1 MTKMSERPLSI
12 KEICPQRVLP
22 VLVLHDPS
30 VAPLLRRALQ
40 AGGLT
45 CAEVTLRTP
54 AALAALALMAQ
65 DPEFNVGA
73 GTVLTGA
80 QVRASAAAG
89 ARFVVSPGFSPE
101 VASECADLGL
111 PYFPGVATPTDISSA
126 LAQGF
131 SELKFFPAE
140 TLGGVRALRALSG
153 PFGAAT
159 FVPTGGIT
167 EANCVEYLSMGSVAA
182 VGGSWIATPD
192 LLEQGEYEEI
202 TRRASRAVRA
212 ATPAVERFEEST

>member
-1 MTKMSERPLSI
+1 MSERALSI

-30 VAPLLRRALQ
+30 VAPPLRRALQ

-54 AALAALALMAQ
+54 AALAAVELMAQ
-65 DPEFNVGA
+65 DPEFNVGT
-73 GTVLTGA
+73 GTVLTRD

-89 ARFVVSPGFSPE
+89 ACFVVSPGFSPE

-111 PYFPGVATPTDISSA
+111 PYFPGVATPTEISSA

-140 TLGGVRALRALSG
+140 TLGGVRALKALSG
-153 PFGAAT
+153 PFGTAS
-159 FVPTGGIT
+159 FVPTGGLT
-167 EANCVEYLSMGSVAA
+167 EANFVEYLSMGSVAA
-182 VGGSWIATPD
+182 VGGSWIAPPD
-192 LLEQGEYEEI
+192 LLEQGDYDEI
-202 TRRASRAVRA
+202 TLRASRAARA
-212 ATPAVERFEEST
+212 ANPDVERLEEGA

>member
-1 MTKMSERPLSI
+1 MSERALSI

-30 VAPLLRRALQ
+30 VAPPLRRALQ

-54 AALAALALMAQ
+54 AALAAVELMAQ
-65 DPEFNVGA
+65 DPEFIVGA
-73 GTVLTGA
+73 GTVLTRD

-89 ARFVVSPGFSPE
+89 ACFVVSPGFSPE

-111 PYFPGVATPTDISSA
+111 PYFPGVATPTEISSA

-140 TLGGVRALRALSG
+140 TLGGVRALKALSG
-153 PFGAAT
+153 PFGTAS
-159 FVPTGGIT
+159 FVPTGGLT
-167 EANCVEYLSMGSVAA
+167 EANFVEYLSMGSVAA
-182 VGGSWIATPD
+182 VGGSWIAPPD
-192 LLEQGEYEEI
+192 LLEQGDYDEI
-202 TRRASRAVRA
+202 TLRASRAARA
-212 ATPAVERFEEST
+212 ANPDVERLEEGA